1 MRDGEERHRLEAAAA
16 SAEEEA
22 RRWDAIAR
30 RIDGIGDEARPL
42 LADVVEAWTP
52 DVLDG
57 EAAAR
62 GWHALLRRREVLQ
75 QAVRD
80 LEDDA
85 AEARRRAERARADAV
100 AAHRELARLA
110 VAG

>member
-42 LADVVEAWTP
+42 LADVVESWRDAR
-52 DVLDG
+52 LDL
-57 EAAAR
+57 AAPAR
-62 GWHALLRRREVLQ
+62 RALRACSAASPPPHRRRPSSRPDAEGLFSSESSARFKNVRCDQ
-75 QAVRD
+75 Q
-80 LEDDA
+80 L
-85 AEARRRAERARADAV
+85 
-100 AAHRELARLA
+100 
-110 VAG
+110 

>member
-1 MRDGEERHRLEAAAA
+1 MRDGEERRRLAAVAA
-16 SAEEEA
+16 SAEDEA
-22 RRWDAIAR
+22 RRWDEVAR
-30 RIDGIGDEARPL
+30 ELDGIGDEARPL
-42 LADVVEAWTP
+42 LTDVVEDWTP

-57 EAAAR
+57 AAAAR
-62 GWHALLRRREVLQ
+62 GWHALLQQRDVLQ

-85 AEARRRAERARADAV
+85 AEARRRAERARADA
-100 AAHRELARLA
+100 AAAQEQLARLA